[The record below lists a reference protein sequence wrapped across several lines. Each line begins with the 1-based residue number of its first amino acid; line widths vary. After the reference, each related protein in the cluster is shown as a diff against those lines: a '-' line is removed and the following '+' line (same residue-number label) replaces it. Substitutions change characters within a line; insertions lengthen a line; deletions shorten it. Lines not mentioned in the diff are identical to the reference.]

1 MPEFHTLNL
10 EHENPKLVLSKKLGE
25 LDALA
30 EGLKG
35 KLINKDRNLQQQ
47 QPSSTI
53 RAEPPT
59 VSQKS
64 SKKCN
69 FGKSQTDPTS
79 ILAKIKVGFF

>member
-64 SKKCN
+64 SKKCT
-69 FGKSQTDPTS
+69 FVKLQCLLQRIKS
-79 ILAKIKVGFF
+79 IL